1 MKFDACKS
9 IGMAVIF
16 KVPDRGNK
24 NDRKIMSLILC
35 RRRADKP
42 FYHSKLNIELWTE
55 QELCYVIYHY
65 PLLCLKDFVDERLL
79 IWLSQELGLE
89 HLVNLLKE
97 NVRAGES
104 PENQLMC
111 ILQECNYYTAGE
123 VMDFG
128 KHMAELRKCSED
140 ELILKEGKLLYA
152 AGKYT
157 AAYDR
162 ISEALR
168 VLNESLRYMKNGLD
182 KAKLSERKAD
192 MLCDLA
198 VIALK
203 MTDEKKALEL
213 LISSELTYYN
223 KRAVKMR
230 YLINGAGELGD
241 DEKAEL
247 DKIKNEAV
255 RKSHETKGYK
265 EISEL
270 FERDSIRIIREA
282 KQIISSWKNNYR
294 MM

>member
-1 MKFDACKS
+1 
-9 IGMAVIF
+9 
-16 KVPDRGNK
+16 
-24 NDRKIMSLILC
+24 MSLLLC
-35 RRRADKP
+35 RRRASKP

-55 QELCYVIYHY
+55 QELCYVIYNY
-65 PLLCLKDFVDERLL
+65 PLLCLDDFVNERLL
-79 IWLSQELGLE
+79 AWLKDELGME
-89 HLVNLLKE
+89 HLVSMLKL
-97 NVRAGES
+97 NQRAGES
-104 PENQLMC
+104 TENRLLS

-123 VMDFG
+123 VMDFSLR
-128 KHMAELRKCSED
+128 MAELKKCSEE
-140 ELILKEGKLLYA
+140 ELILKEGRLLYA

-168 VLNESLRYMKNGLD
+168 LFNEKLKFMRNGLE
-182 KAKLSERKAD
+182 KSKLNERKAD

-213 LISSELTYYN
+213 LISSELAYYN

-230 YLINGAGELGD
+230 YLISGAGDLGD

-247 DKIKNEAV
+247 DKLKNEAV
-255 RKSHETKGYK
+255 KASHETKGYK
-265 EISEL
+265 EISSL
-270 FERDSIRIIREA
+270 FEKDSVRILKEA
-282 KQIISSWKNNYR
+282 KPIISRWKNNYR

>member
-1 MKFDACKS
+1 
-9 IGMAVIF
+9 
-16 KVPDRGNK
+16 
-24 NDRKIMSLILC
+24 MSLILC
-35 RRRADKP
+35 RRRAAEP
-42 FYHSKLNIELWTE
+42 FYHSKLNIAIWTE
-55 QELCYVIYHY
+55 QELCYVIYNY

-79 IWLSQELGLE
+79 AWLSDELSLE
-89 HLVNLLKE
+89 HLVGLLKI
-97 NVRAGES
+97 NKRAGES
-104 PENQLMC
+104 PENQLLC
-111 ILQECNYYTAGE
+111 ILQECSYYTAAE

-128 KHMAELRKCSED
+128 KRMGELKKCSED

-157 AAYDR
+157 SAYDR

-168 VLNESLRYMKNGLD
+168 VLNEEIRHMKNGID
-182 KAKLSERKAD
+182 KAKLNERKAD

-198 VIALK
+198 VISLK

-230 YLINGAGELGD
+230 YLINGAGDLGD
-241 DEKAEL
+241 EEKAEL
-247 DKIKNEAV
+247 DKLKAEAV
-255 RKSHETKGYK
+255 KAAHETKGYK

-270 FERDSIRIIREA
+270 FEKDSVKIIKEA
-282 KQIISSWKNNYR
+282 KPIISRWKDNYR